1 MDSFDR
7 LSERLDNLAAVSPML
22 SALRLVA
29 LGSWQASKKQLRG
42 VSRYQAELQ
51 RIMPFV
57 QNHLSEP
64 DPTVDLPLLL
74 VGIGT
79 ERGLVGRFM
88 EQLAEFME
96 QKISELD
103 QPPQLHL
110 MGSRLKHIMQRD
122 GQEPH
127 RFEPLPTS
135 GLPEWQ
141 KAVDLASGWWQE
153 LQDGKLAGVTIIYQS
168 TIGLQPAVPRATP
181 LLPLTRRAVG
191 KLSETDPKQP
201 WPPPI
206 LDTDPVEMAAGV
218 SRLWLYAATYEVLL
232 TAAEAEHVTRY
243 QLLEAAVQN
252 VERLTEELTTEL
264 RSAQQQAITREMQ
277 ELVVGAGMLD

>member
-1 MDSFDR
+1 MFDR
-7 LSERLDNLAAVSPML
+7 LSDRLDNLGAVTPML

-42 VSRYQAELQ
+42 VSHYQAELQ

-57 QNHLSEP
+57 QDLLP
-64 DPTVDLPLLL
+64 DPGPAADLPLLL

-96 QKISELD
+96 AKISELD
-103 QPPQLHL
+103 QPLQLHL
-110 MGSRLKHIMQRD
+110 MGSRLRRIVQRD
-122 GQEPH
+122 GREPH

-135 GLPEWQ
+135 GLPDWQ
-141 KAVDLASGWWQE
+141 KAVDLASGWWQAV
-153 LQDGKLAGVTIIYQS
+153 QGGKLAGVTIIYQ
-168 TIGLQPAVPRATP
+168 TTTGLQPAVPRATP
-181 LLPLTRRAVG
+181 LLPLARRTEGEISKA
-191 KLSETDPKQP
+191 DPKLP

-206 LDTDPVEMAAGV
+206 LDTDPVEMAAEL

-252 VERLTEELTTEL
+252 AERLTEELTTEL
-264 RSAQQQAITREMQ
+264 RSAQQQAVTREMQ